1 MRQNRARPAGYS
13 IDGAK
18 ARNAAIVS
26 ANRIHRTQPMTEAA
40 ARTPSRASDVDDCP
54 DSFAAPPVTAVAAGA
69 AADPAATPLPV

>member
-1 MRQNRARPAGYS
+1 MRRKRSRPGGYG
-13 IDGAK
+13 IDGAN

-26 ANRIHRTQPMTEAA
+26 ANWIHRTQPMTEAA

-54 DSFAAPPVTAVAAGA
+54 NSFAALPVTAVAAGA